1 MLEDGLSSD
10 CVLSCG
16 VEKFPA
22 HKCVLSA
29 RSEVF
34 KELLSGSTSRV
45 DLNDPKQ
52 KGKTNFNSNSGLV
65 EFDDVDPQVK
75 TIKLEFLFFKFT
87 S

>member
-34 KELLSGSTSRV
+34 KQLLSGSTSRIDV
-45 DLNDPKQ
+45 NDPKQ
-52 KGKTNFNSNSGLV
+52 KNKANIGSNSGLV
-65 EFDDVDPQVK
+65 EFDDVDPQVSWIK
-75 TIKLEFLFFKFT
+75 TF
-87 S
+87 